1 MADHLAVGRLA
12 RRQPALRFGE
22 LRTSELK
29 PRFRLRDVGSG
40 EVADLEAVARRLEVG
55 LEDLHV
61 ILVELDDRAVA
72 DHVHVRGRRL
82 REDVALD
89 RSKGRAARFDAGLG
103 GADVIP
109 DAAAVE

>member
-12 RRQPALRFGE
+12 RRQPALGFGE
-22 LRTSELK
+22 LRTPELEA
-29 PRFRLRDVGSG
+29 RFGLGDVGSG
-40 EVADLEAVARRLEVG
+40 EVADLEAVAGRLEVG

-61 ILVELDDRAVA
+61 ILVKLDDRAVA
-72 DHVHVRGRRL
+72 DHVHIGRHAL
-82 REDVALD
+82 VKLALD
-89 RSKGRAARFDAGLG
+89 RGKGRSARFDPGLG